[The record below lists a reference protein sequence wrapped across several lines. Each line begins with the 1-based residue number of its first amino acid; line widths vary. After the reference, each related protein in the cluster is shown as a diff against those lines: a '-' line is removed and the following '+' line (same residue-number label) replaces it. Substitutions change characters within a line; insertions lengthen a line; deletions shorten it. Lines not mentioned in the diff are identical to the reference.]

1 MLFMMWEAAS
11 QETGSAP
18 EWKSFRGERIMAV
31 LGFLAFLFVY
41 SPELLQGTILDPTG
55 AAVSGAKVEVYG
67 PGFSQITYTDEAG
80 LFSIESSIDQTPIGT
95 YSLRVTANGF
105 AVYTSSVEIPSDSL
119 KITLRVA
126 PRSEDVIVTTTRV
139 ETPLS
144 MLGVSATV
152 LDREQILHHQAAPI
166 YELLRDVP
174 GLAVANTSRRGGTT
188 SIYTRGGGKNANL
201 LLIDGVQVNDPGGDF
216 NFAHLT
222 AANVDRVEIVRG
234 AQSASYGSNA
244 AASAIQVVTRQG
256 TPEDGLAS
264 GYGGFEGGSLGTYRY
279 RTGVSGS
286 AKAFDYSLAAEHLHT
301 DGAYTNDAYR
311 NLTLSANTGYRLSA
325 NSQIRMTLRT
335 IGSRVGVPNRVAYGL
350 LDPDAF
356 RTGQHIIG
364 GARYERTHDRFS
376 QRIQLGLTRFRD
388 YFQDDVSEGPFEI
401 AAIVAGT
408 PGARGS
414 AGVRL
419 IQFLSSDDLARSMF
433 MVPVGTRLVRRT
445 VRLTASQPMKTIT
458 ERRTAEYQ
466 GNWSYS
472 TQGLLSFGY
481 DLEQERGS
489 SGGVLPLRNNNG
501 FFATHQHSVGGR
513 LFLTESVRLE
523 HNSVFH
529 TKATPRFAASFLLR
543 PATRFKAS
551 AGTGISE
558 PSFLQN
564 FANDPTFVGNHD
576 LRPEHSRSLDA
587 GVEQHFFGSMLM
599 LDATLFDN
607 RFRDLIVFTPLAPPL
622 VPTWVNLEGSR
633 ARGLESS
640 ARLRIA
646 WLRVRG
652 QYTLLDTRVTA
663 AASPASAATGI
674 GQELP
679 RRPRHSGSLDV
690 TAAFRRAFVNLNT
703 TFVGER
709 HDSDG
714 VGFGIVR
721 NPRYQKM
728 DLGGS
733 FAVSTSIE
741 LILRIEN
748 VLNRRYEEVLGY
760 TALPRN
766 ALAGLN
772 VRWGRR

>member
-1 MLFMMWEAAS
+1 
-11 QETGSAP
+11 
-18 EWKSFRGERIMAV
+18 MAI
-31 LGFLAFLFVY
+31 LTFLAFLFVY
-41 SPELLQGTILDPTG
+41 PSQFLQGTILDPTG
-55 AAVSGAKVEVYG
+55 AAVSGAKVELYG
-67 PGFSQITYTDEAG
+67 PGFSRTTSTDGAG
-80 LFSIESSIDQTPIGT
+80 VFSIDFSTVQAPPAGA

-105 AVYTSSVEIPSDSL
+105 ALYTSSVEIPSDPL

-126 PRSEDVIVTTTRV
+126 PHSEDVIVTTTRV

-152 LDREQILHHQAAPI
+152 VDSEQILRHQAAPI

-174 GLAVANTSRRGGTT
+174 GLSVVNTSRRGGTT

-222 AANVDRVEIVRG
+222 ATNVDRIEIVRG

-256 TPEDGLAS
+256 TPEDGVAS
-264 GYGGFEGGSLGTYRY
+264 GSGGFEGGSLGTYRY
-279 RTGVSGS
+279 HTGVSGTV
-286 AKAFDYSLAAEHLHT
+286 KAFDYSLGAEHLQT

-311 NLTLSANTGYRLSA
+311 NLTLSANSGYRLKA
-325 NSQIRMTLRT
+325 DSQIRMTLRT
-335 IGSRVGVPNRVAYGL
+335 VGSRVGVPNRVAYGL
-350 LDPDAF
+350 LDPDAY
-356 RTGQHIIG
+356 RTGRHIVG
-364 GARYERTHDRFS
+364 GARYERTQDRFS
-376 QRIQLGLTRFRD
+376 QRIQLALTRFRD
-388 YFQDDVSEGPFEI
+388 YFQDDVSEGPFDI
-401 AAIVAGT
+401 GAIVAGT

-419 IQFLSSDDLARSMF
+419 IQFLSSEDLARATF
-433 MVPVGTRLVRRT
+433 TVPAGARLVRRT
-445 VRLTASQPMKTIT
+445 VRLTASQPSKTIT

-472 TQGLLSFGY
+472 AQGVLSFGY

-489 SGGVLPLRNNNG
+489 SGGVLPLRNNHG
-501 FFATHQHSVGGR
+501 FFAGHQHSVAGR
-513 LFLTESVRLE
+513 LFLTESVRLD

-529 TKATPRFAASFLLR
+529 TKATPRLAASFLLR
-543 PATRFKAS
+543 PTTRLKAS

-564 FANDPTFVGNHD
+564 FANDPTFVGNRD
-576 LRPEHSRSLDA
+576 LRPERSRSFDA

-622 VPTWVNLEGSR
+622 LSTWVNLEGSR

-646 WLRVRG
+646 WLRLRG
-652 QYTLLDTRVTA
+652 QYTFLDTRVTA
-663 AASPASAATGI
+663 AASPTSAATGI

-690 TAAFRRAFVNLNT
+690 TAVFRRGFVNLNT

-709 HDSDG
+709 QDSDG

-733 FAVSTSIE
+733 YALGSSID

-748 VLNRRYEEVLGY
+748 LLNRRYEEVLGY

-772 VRWGRR
+772 VRWGHR